1 MLAAWASC
9 GNTRL
14 SREVWQQIKIMVKI
28 KSKTLGLNR
37 ARGRFAVALAC
48 FLLAVLGTGSGGEP
62 AMRVVK
68 APPTFAPLITNGD
81 FEVVREGSPAGW
93 RAAPQG
99 FRLAPGE
106 GRAGSAAVCGENA
119 TGNGWY
125 GVSQTVTLNQ
135 TRPTP
140 VSIWGW
146 SKAQGVEGTSDSGYA
161 LYVDIVYADDTPL
174 WGQTGKFR
182 CGTHDWE
189 RREFVVVP
197 EKPVKTLTIHCLF
210 RGHRGKVWFDDVQ
223 AGEIR
228 TEQGTTLFQGAA
240 VQLGNPVWTPP
251 RETTRSFATRDSLRL
266 KMGGVAVAGLRAGFR
281 QWAAQGPSGFLAR
294 DVATNS
300 DVYGFENGQ
309 CGELGLKLET
319 EFRANANHIVVAGR
333 VSDTTGKDRA
343 VTLVFALP
351 VDALGWHW
359 GDDIHRQRVIQS
371 AEDYLSQVTVDCGA
385 TGSMSLYP
393 LGAIWNERVGF
404 ALGLDMAQ
412 PAVYRLGYHAGT
424 KQFYVAYDFGLV
436 KDTER
441 FPGGADFR
449 FVIYRFEPRWGFR
462 AAFQKYTEI
471 FPDYFAVRSKT
482 QGIWMPFTDVSKVQA
497 WQDFGFR
504 YHEGNNNVSW
514 DDAHG
519 VLSFRY
525 TEPMTWW
532 MAMDK
537 SVARTPASAL
547 AVRDELARGTRA
559 ETARMAEVSRAAAM
573 QDEEGN
579 PALTFQDTPWCNGAV
594 WSLNPNPYLPAN
606 PNGATVHWS
615 EAIQDRL
622 YGANAKGDLDGEY
635 LDSLEGYV
643 TANLNFRRE
652 HFRNTTV
659 PLVFSSDTHQP
670 ALFKGLAVAEFTR
683 WIAGD
688 VHRRGKLMFANGVPY
703 RFSFLCPWLDVLGTE
718 TDWWRGDKYEPVAE
732 ATLDLWRTM
741 SGAKPY
747 LLLMNTD
754 YEKFTPAM
762 VEKYFQRALFYGM
775 WPSMFSHNAADN
787 PYWQNPKW
795 YNRDRALFKQY
806 LPLVRRVAEAGWQP
820 VTGARTDNDS
830 IRVERFGPNPAG
842 QVYYTLFNKT
852 DRVQTGRLS
861 IEIATTG
868 RQRTATNQVTGQLV
882 SKERSGWQV
891 TLEPQ
896 AAAVLEF
903 RARR

>member
-1 MLAAWASC
+1 M
-9 GNTRL
+9 
-14 SREVWQQIKIMVKI
+14 IKI
-28 KSKTLGLNR
+28 KSEKRGLLR
-37 ARGRFAVALAC
+37 AHGWFAVALAC
-48 FLLAVLGTGSGGEP
+48 VWGGGLGTSFGAEP

-68 APPTFAPLITNGD
+68 APPVFAPLMTNGD
-81 FEVVREGSPAGW
+81 FEKISEGVPGGW

-99 FRLAPGE
+99 FRMAAGE

-119 TGNGWY
+119 SDKGWY

-140 VSIWGW
+140 ISIWGW
-146 SKAQGVEGTSDSGYA
+146 SKAQGVEGASDSGYA
-161 LYVDIVYADDTPL
+161 LYVDIVYADNTPL
-174 WGQTGKFR
+174 WGQTAKFR

-197 EKPVKTLTIHCLF
+197 EKPVKTLTLHCLF

-223 AGEIR
+223 AGEIQA
-228 TEQGTTLFQGAA
+228 EQGTTLFQGAA
-240 VQLGNPVWTPP
+240 IQLGHPARTLA
-251 RETTRSFATRDSLRL
+251 RETPRSYATRDSFRL
-266 KMGGVAVAGLRAGFR
+266 KMNGSAVAGLRAGYR
-281 QWAAQGPSGFLAR
+281 QWAAPGPAGFLAR
-294 DVATNS
+294 DVGANS
-300 DVYGFENGQ
+300 DVYGFEHGQ
-309 CGELGLKLET
+309 CAELGLKIEA
-319 EFRANANHIVVAGR
+319 EFHANASHIVAQGR

-359 GDDIHRQRVIQS
+359 GDDIRRARVMRGT
-371 AEDYLSQVTVDCGA
+371 EDYANQVTVDCGA
-385 TGSMSLYP
+385 TGMMSLYP
-393 LGAIWNERVGF
+393 LGAIWNEKVGF
-404 ALGLDMAQ
+404 ALGLDMAR
-412 PAVYRLGYHAGT
+412 PAVSRIGYHAGT

-449 FVIYRFEPRWGFR
+449 FVIYKFEPRWGFR
-462 AAFQKYTEI
+462 AAFQKYLEI

-482 QGIWMPFTDVSKVQA
+482 QGIWMPFTDVSKVQD

-504 YHEGNNNVSW
+504 YHEGNNNVPW

-532 MAMDK
+532 MPMDK
-537 SVARTPASAL
+537 REPRTPARAL
-547 AVRDELARGTRA
+547 AVRNELARDEPARGSRK
-559 ETARMAEVSRAAAM
+559 ETARLAEVTRSAAM

-579 PALTFQDTPWCNGAV
+579 PALLFQDTPWCNGAV
-594 WSLNPNPYLPAN
+594 WSLNPNPYLPAD

-615 EAIQDRL
+615 GAIQERL
-622 YGANAKGDLDGEY
+622 YGANAKGNLDGEY

-652 HFRNTTV
+652 HFRYTTV
-659 PLVFSSDTHQP
+659 PLTFTSDTRQP

-688 VHRRGKLMFANGVPY
+688 VHRLGKLMFANGVPY
-703 RFSFLCPWLDVLGTE
+703 RFSFLCPWLDILGTE
-718 TDWWRGDKYEPVAE
+718 TDWLRGGKYEPVGE

-754 YEKFTPAM
+754 YETFSTGM

-775 WPSMFSHNAADN
+775 WPSMFSHNASEN

-795 YNRDRALFKQY
+795 YNRDRALFQKY
-806 LPLVRRVAEAGWQP
+806 IPLVRRVAEAGWQP
-820 VTGARTDNDS
+820 VTGARVDNDAM
-830 IRVERFGPNPAG
+830 RVERFGPSPAG
-842 QVYYTLFNKT
+842 EVYFTLFNAS
-852 DRVQTGRLS
+852 DRAQTGRLGV
-861 IEIATTG
+861 ELAVAG
-868 RQRTATNQVTGQLV
+868 RQRTATNLV
-882 SKERSGWQV
+882 SGQVIAKERAGWKV
-891 TLEPQ
+891 TLAPQ
-896 AAAVLEF
+896 ETAVFEF